1 MDPEFPHPLQPQGF
15 PFDEPD
21 EEFIPIVIVTILLA
35 GILVARETRNNRRQL
50 HRLYLCR
57 NELLPNPREG
67 TPWQQLWRSE
77 SDRAFI
83 TTMGFDVATFRLLL
97 DGPGHFA
104 ERWNTAN
111 IPRTDLSNSGQP
123 RPGGRSLDA
132 PGALG
137 LVLHYLNSAM
147 LEVSLQ
153 QIFALI
159 PATVS
164 RYLSFA
170 RDILYET
177 LLTMKEASISWPR

>member
-1 MDPEFPHPLQPQGF
+1 
-15 PFDEPD
+15 
-21 EEFIPIVIVTILLA
+21 
-35 GILVARETRNNRRQL
+35 
-50 HRLYLCR
+50 
-57 NELLPNPREG
+57 
-67 TPWQQLWRSE
+67 
-77 SDRAFI
+77 
-83 TTMGFDVATFRLLL
+83 MGFDVATFRLLL

-123 RPGGRSLDA
+123 HPGGRSLDA